1 MIYKRCVRCGKRIP
15 SGTTCGCYSK
25 YKEKRIY
32 APATGLKLL
41 YHTTQ
46 WEMVRAYVMA
56 QFVGIDLYAWHAQH
70 RIVPASTVHHIVP
83 AKEVGEAGFYEVENL
98 LPVSDASHKEIH
110 RAYRESEQAK
120 KAMQDVLREAKRAWR
135 EQVSTEKAPGGGLKV
150 LEDRS

>member
-1 MIYKRCVRCGKRIP
+1 
-15 SGTTCGCYSK
+15 
-25 YKEKRIY
+25 
-32 APATGLKLL
+32 
-41 YHTTQ
+41 
-46 WEMVRAYVMA
+46 MA
-56 QFVGIDLYAWHAQH
+56 QFVGIDLYAWYALH

-120 KAMQDVLREAKRAWR
+120 KAMQDVLWEAKRAWR
-135 EQVSTEKAPGGGLKV
+135 EQTSTDENHGGGLKV

>member
-1 MIYKRCVRCGKRIP
+1 MIYKRCVRCGRRIP

-46 WEMVRAYVMA
+46 WEKVRAYVMA

-120 KAMQDVLREAKRAWR
+120 KAMQDVLWEAKRAWR
-135 EQVSTEKAPGGGLKV
+135 EQTSTDENHGGGLKV
-150 LEDRS
+150 LDEPS

>member
-1 MIYKRCVRCGKRIP
+1 MIYKRCPRCWKRIP
-15 SGTTCGCYSK
+15 SGTTCECYSK

-46 WEMVRAYVMA
+46 WEKVRAYVMA
-56 QFVGIDLYAWHAQH
+56 QYNGIDLYAWYARH
-70 RIVPASTVHHIVP
+70 RIVPASTVHHITP

-135 EQVSTEKAPGGGLKV
+135 EQVSTEKAPGV
-150 LEDRS
+150 V